1 MTNTAAVSN
10 TSPLIFLEK
19 IDSLELLKGCFNK
32 VIISESVSRE
42 WTAKSMPDFIFVE
55 PLSESARNY
64 VEGAIGRLHRG
75 ELETVRLAIEKKIK
89 YVLLDDLLARRYAE
103 RNGLIPIGILGI
115 LRIAHHSG
123 AITLPKLKHNVDE
136 LINKHNLF
144 VSREVLDMY
153 WSSLG

>member
-1 MTNTAAVSN
+1 MTYTAAVSN

-19 IDSLELLKGCFNK
+19 IDSLQLLNHCFTK
-32 VIISESVSRE
+32 IIISESVRKE
-42 WTAKSMPDFIFVE
+42 WGAKSLPDFILIE
-55 PLSESARNY
+55 LLSEPAQNY

-75 ELETVRLAIEKKIK
+75 ELETVRLAIEKEIK

-115 LRIAHHSG
+115 LKIAYFRS
-123 AITLPKLKHNVDE
+123 AISLPQLKNNIDD

-144 VSREVLDMY
+144 ISREVLEIY

>member
-1 MTNTAAVSN
+1 MKSEIAVSN

-19 IDSLELLKGCFNK
+19 INSVQLIGQCFSN
-32 VIISESVSRE
+32 IIIPESVYRE
-42 WTAKSMPDFIFVE
+42 WAVETLPHFIKIE
-55 PLSESARNY
+55 SLSESARSH

-75 ELETVRLAIEKKIK
+75 ELETVRLAIEKGVK

-115 LRIAHHSG
+115 LRIAYHRDIIS
-123 AITLPKLKHNVDE
+123 LPQLRNNIDE

-144 VSREVLDMY
+144 VSEEIIEIY
-153 WSSLG
+153 WSSLK